1 MLLYLKLYKKLS
13 KVSSLL
19 RRCKD
24 LEFAAGDDTRHGRHK
39 RNLKLDSGHAIY
51 I

>member
-1 MLLYLKLYKKLS
+1 MYKTWS

-24 LEFAAGDDTRHGRHK
+24 LEFTAGDDTRYGRHK
-39 RNLKLDSGHAIY
+39 RNLKLDSRHAIY